1 MSRRLQRLLTWPA
14 AFLIAGILLW
24 YEQFKLTGNQ
34 GSVWLFTVLTDW
46 VHLPGWERPFRLAV
60 ACSEIAASLLVLL
73 PMTRVFGAAL
83 AVALMS
89 GAFFFHIFSP
99 LGIDPYGDGA
109 VLFKQAWAVWLAGL
123 FILLACRHDLRWPVR
138 R

>member
-1 MSRRLQRLLTWPA
+1 MSHRLQRLLTWPA

-89 GAFFFHIFSP
+89 GAIFFHIFSP

-123 FILLACRHDLRWPVR
+123 FILLAYRHDLRWPVR